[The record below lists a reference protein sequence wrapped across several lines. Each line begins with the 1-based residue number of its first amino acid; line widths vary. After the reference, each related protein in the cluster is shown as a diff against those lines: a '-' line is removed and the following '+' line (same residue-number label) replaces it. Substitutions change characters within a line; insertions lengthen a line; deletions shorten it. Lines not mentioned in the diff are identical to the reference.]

1 MTFIPIIIIM
11 QIYNWYHSN
20 VSGIPYVHGHRLQ
33 CYNYTWR
40 IPLAFISPC
49 CSPLSPLAPLLAPFY
64 LLGTLLAVTGSVHLS
79 LRLLVNWPPPV
90 PTLCPNPPPSKFPEP
105 QLPSASQR
113 RPQVESGVFCPE
125 QAGWPRHDSEDR
137 TACKGLENV
146 NLGEFFRKFNC
157 QSLS

>member
-1 MTFIPIIIIM
+1 M
-11 QIYNWYHSN
+11 QIYNWYHLN

-49 CSPLSPLAPLLAPFY
+49 CSPLSPPWSPFGPLL
-64 LLGTLLAVTGSVHLS
+64 LTW
-79 LRLLVNWPPPV
+79 NPPSCDRIHPPQSQVACKLTSPV

-157 QSLS
+157 QSLL